1 MTVFIFSNAAFTN
14 AINYM
19 LGMVGELNK
28 AAPTYNP
35 STFNMTSDLLPL
47 LANVTPMIEQTNR
60 FVYFAGWGYGLL
72 SFYCFLSLGV
82 RLHLPSYRP

>member
-1 MTVFIFSNAAFTN
+1 MTIFILSNAAFTK

-19 LGMVGELNK
+19 LGMVEKLDK

-47 LANVTPMIEQTNR
+47 LANVTPMMEKTNR
-60 FVYFAGWGYGLL
+60 FVYLAGWGYGLL
-72 SFYCFLSLGV
+72 SFYCLLSLAV
-82 RLHLPSYRP
+82 RLQLPSCRP